1 MLFNFNMNTLK
12 SEERLLLGPSEEL
25 VSPTEP
31 YLKFYLSYKFLIYS
45 LSLSEVF
52 YTASI
57 LQEVQLH
64 ATVGLKSKVIKRIVT
79 HHQKDFMLLRVRL

>member
-1 MLFNFNMNTLK
+1 M
-12 SEERLLLGPSEEL
+12 GPSEEL

-64 ATVGLKSKVIKRIVT
+64 ATVGLKSKVIKRNVT
-79 HHQKDFMLLRVRL
+79 HHQKDFMLLWVRL

>member
-1 MLFNFNMNTLK
+1 M
-12 SEERLLLGPSEEL
+12 GPSEEL

-45 LSLSEVF
+45 LSLIEVF
-52 YTASI
+52 YKVLI

-64 ATVGLKSKVIKRIVT
+64 ATVGLKSKVIKRNVT

>member
-1 MLFNFNMNTLK
+1 M
-12 SEERLLLGPSEEL
+12 GPSEEL

-45 LSLSEVF
+45 LSLIEVF
-52 YTASI
+52 YKVLI
-57 LQEVQLH
+57 LQEVQFH
-64 ATVGLKSKVIKRIVT
+64 ATVGLKSKVIKRNVT